1 MAAKKKTVRNLII
14 FAVIIVA
21 VVVFVVIQLNAA
33 ANRLPVVE
41 TMPLAPVDLVNSLS
55 VTGTVE
61 SEEAE
66 KIYSRLTYPVKETHV
81 EVGDIV
87 KAGDILCELDM
98 EDLESNIEQ
107 QKAAVSSSAANNAQ
121 SITTAQLAYRQALD
135 GYNNGNNASI
145 IQAEQGVL
153 SAQSSLDNAEA
164 QLKQAE
170 LVYMGSVDGVQY
182 TRKMGNDIS
191 IGYSTYT
198 SEDSQNH
205 DMDVATNSRDK
216 AYESYQAARTAVE
229 SAKANLKKAEETRN
243 AAVVAAGYSLETYL
257 NQIRTAQVAAG
268 STASTQLSI
277 EKMERDLEKGIVST
291 PVGGV
296 VTAVYVNKGAT
307 SATGTLMYVIEDV
320 GTLKVSTSIKE
331 YDIAQVKEGD
341 VVEIKSD
348 ATGEEIFDG
357 KMNKISPTTTKT
369 ATGDNVAGGNGEFSA
384 EVGVTGRDSAL
395 RIGTKA
401 RLEIILEQK
410 DQVMAVPYEAL
421 FTDAQGGNSVY
432 VLEHE
437 LENIYVVKAI
447 PVELGMETDFYVEVS
462 SPELDFGAEIVSD
475 VRTVTVGSRVS
486 KSEAQLAAQAA
497 AAQGDG
503 TDATTTQIG

>member
-14 FAVIIVA
+14 AAVIVA
-21 VVVFVVIQLNAA
+21 AIVVFVVIQLNAA
-33 ANRLPVVE
+33 ANRVPVVE
-41 TMPLAPVDLVNSLS
+41 TMPLAPIDLVNSLS

-81 EVGDIV
+81 EVGDMI

-107 QKAAVSSSAANNAQ
+107 QKAAVSASYANNAQ
-121 SITTAQLAYRQALD
+121 SITSARLAYRQALD

-145 IQAEQGVL
+145 IQTEQGVL
-153 SAQSSLDNAEA
+153 SAQSSLHNAEA

-170 LVYMGSVDGVQY
+170 LAYLGSVDGVQY

-198 SEDSQNH
+198 SKDSKDH
-205 DMDVATNSRDK
+205 DMDMATNSRDK
-216 AYESYQAARTAVE
+216 AYESYEAAKSVVE
-229 SAKANLKKAEETRN
+229 SAKANLAKAEETRN
-243 AAVVAAGYSLETYL
+243 AAVVAAGYSLETYQ

-268 STASTQLSI
+268 SNASTQLAI
-277 EKMERDLEKGIVST
+277 EKMERDLEKGIVSS

-296 VTAVYVNKGAT
+296 VTAIYVNEGAP
-307 SATGTLMYVIEDV
+307 SPTGTLMYVIEDV
-320 GTLKVSTSIKE
+320 DTLKVSTSIKE

-348 ATGEEIFDG
+348 ATGEEVFDG
-357 KMNKISPTTTKT
+357 TMNKISPTTTKT
-369 ATGDNVAGGNGEFSA
+369 PTGDNVAGGNGEFSA
-384 EVGVTGRDSAL
+384 EVRVNGQNSAL

-410 DQVMAVPYEAL
+410 KQVMAVPYEAL
-421 FTDAQGGNSVY
+421 FTDAQGGNAVY

-437 LENIYVVKAI
+437 VENVYVVKAV
-447 PVELGMETDFYVEVS
+447 PVELGMETDFYVEVT
-462 SPELDFGAEIVSD
+462 SPELDFGAEIISD
-475 VRTVTVGSRVS
+475 VRNVIVGSRVS
-486 KSEAQLAAQAA
+486 KSETLPAADAAQ
-497 AAQGDG
+497 QDETNMMPPVRMG
-503 TDATTTQIG
+503 